1 MGVLPLPL
9 GKYNLYKS
17 SRLSPP
23 SHTHTHNTMLKYA
36 AVALL
41 CACAAQAS
49 PIDVAD
55 AGEARL
61 LFSTNSSL
69 SSVVPDYRAVLAFI
83 AIGLFIAAMVLRDG
97 GDLGLPAGS
106 AYDRYSQGYG
116 QGYSGYAGQDFQ
128 ARYGVSN
135 LATKLTQLEK
145 AFKKYE
151 VETEECQM
159 FVACEAAQYKKLAQN
174 VPVVQI
180 VSQILSAPGD
190 DTKVSPKVLNAF
202 RNGLAAHQNEAA
214 EACEPLRQ
222 VCYAAHNQ

>member
-1 MGVLPLPL
+1 
-9 GKYNLYKS
+9 
-17 SRLSPP
+17 
-23 SHTHTHNTMLKYA
+23 MLKYA

-97 GDLGLPAGS
+97 GDLGLPGA
-106 AYDRYSQGYG
+106 AYDRYSSYGGQGYG
-116 QGYSGYAGQDFQ
+116 QGYNQDFQ
-128 ARYGVSN
+128 ARYGISN

-145 AFKKYE
+145 AFKKFE

-190 DTKVSPKVLNAF
+190 DTKVSPNVLKAF
-202 RNGLAAHQNEAA
+202 RNGLAAHQNDVA

>member
-1 MGVLPLPL
+1 MM
-9 GKYNLYKS
+9 KYVAL
-17 SRLSPP
+17 
-23 SHTHTHNTMLKYA
+23 
-36 AVALL
+36 AVLL
-41 CACAAQAS
+41 CAAAAHAG
-49 PIDVAD
+49 PIELEDQ
-55 AGEARL
+55 GEARL

-116 QGYSGYAGQDFQ
+116 QGYGYAGNDGFQ

-135 LATKLTQLEK
+135 LATKLHQLEK
-145 AFKKYE
+145 AFKKFE

-180 VSQILSAPGD
+180 VSKILSAPGAD
-190 DTKVSPKVLNAF
+190 DKVNPKVLTAF
-202 RNGLAAHQNEAA
+202 RNGQAAHQAEVA
-214 EACEPLRQ
+214 EACEPLRK
-222 VCYAAHNQ
+222 VCYAAHNAQ

>member
-1 MGVLPLPL
+1 MGIMKYLALALMLVAAASAHEEEGRTLFTSSSGNMYL
-9 GKYNLYKS
+9 GLNDSTL
-17 SRLSPP
+17 LIGVIG
-23 SHTHTHNTMLKYA
+23 LA
-36 AVALL
+36 LAGGLLFVAL
-41 CACAAQAS
+41 QTFG
-49 PIDVAD
+49 AD
-55 AGEARL
+55 A
-61 LFSTNSSL
+61 F
-69 SSVVPDYRAVLAFI
+69 
-83 AIGLFIAAMVLRDG
+83 
-97 GDLGLPAGS
+97 LPAQSS
-106 AYDRYSQGYG
+106 AYDRYSKHPALA
-116 QGYSGYAGQDFQ
+116 YAQNQHEQHQQYRRKRSPFT
-128 ARYGVSN
+128 YN

-145 AFKKYE
+145 AFKKFE

-202 RNGLAAHQNEAA
+202 RNGLAAHQNEVA

>member
-1 MGVLPLPL
+1 
-9 GKYNLYKS
+9 
-17 SRLSPP
+17 
-23 SHTHTHNTMLKYA
+23 MLKYA

-97 GDLGLPAGS
+97 GDLGLPGA
-106 AYDRYSQGYG
+106 AYDRYSYGGQGYG
-116 QGYSGYAGQDFQ
+116 QAYNQDFQ
-128 ARYGVSN
+128 ARYGISN

-145 AFKKYE
+145 AFKKFE

-202 RNGLAAHQNEAA
+202 RNGLAAHQNEVA

>member
-1 MGVLPLPL
+1 
-9 GKYNLYKS
+9 
-17 SRLSPP
+17 
-23 SHTHTHNTMLKYA
+23 MLKYA
-36 AVALL
+36 ALAVL
-41 CACAAQAS
+41 CACAAHAS
-49 PIDVAD
+49 PVDLAD

-61 LFSTNSSL
+61 LFSTNSSM
-69 SSVVPDYRAVLAFI
+69 SSIVPDYRAVLAFI

-97 GDLGLPAGS
+97 GSLGLPAGS
-106 AYDRYSQGYG
+106 AYDRYSYGGQGYG
-116 QGYSGYAGQDFQ
+116 QGYNQDFQ
-128 ARYGVSN
+128 ARYGISN
-135 LATKLTQLEK
+135 LATKLHQLEK
-145 AFKKYE
+145 AFKKFE

-190 DTKVSPKVLNAF
+190 DTKVSPKVLESF
-202 RNGLAAHQNEAA
+202 RNGLAAHQQGVA

>member
-1 MGVLPLPL
+1 M
-9 GKYNLYKS
+9 
-17 SRLSPP
+17 
-23 SHTHTHNTMLKYA
+23 MKYA
-36 AVALL
+36 VMIAL
-41 CACAAQAS
+41 CAACAAAS
-49 PIDVAD
+49 PVDLESAS
-55 AGEARL
+55 EPRL

-135 LATKLTQLEK
+135 LATKLHQLEK
-145 AFKKYE
+145 AFKKFE

-159 FVACEAAQYKKLAQN
+159 FVACEAAQYKKLDQN

-180 VSQILSAPGD
+180 VSKILSAPGD
-190 DTKVSPKVLNAF
+190 DTKVNPKVMRAF
-202 RNGLAAHQNEAA
+202 RNGVAAYKA
-214 EACEPLRQ
+214 EVADVCEPLRKI
-222 VCYAAHNQ
+222 CYDAHNAQ

>member
-1 MGVLPLPL
+1 MKYLALALMLVAAASAHEEEGRTLFTSSSGNMYLGLNDSTLLIGVIGLALAGGL
-9 GKYNLYKS
+9 LF
-17 SRLSPP
+17 
-23 SHTHTHNTMLKYA
+23 
-36 AVALL
+36 VAL
-41 CACAAQAS
+41 QTFG
-49 PIDVAD
+49 AD
-55 AGEARL
+55 A
-61 LFSTNSSL
+61 F
-69 SSVVPDYRAVLAFI
+69 
-83 AIGLFIAAMVLRDG
+83 
-97 GDLGLPAGS
+97 LPAQSS
-106 AYDRYSQGYG
+106 AYDRYSTHPDLA
-116 QGYSGYAGQDFQ
+116 YANSAAANAALAYAQNQHEQHQQYRRKRSPFT
-128 ARYGVSN
+128 YN

-145 AFKKYE
+145 AFKKFE

-202 RNGLAAHQNEAA
+202 RNGLAAHQQNVA

>member
-1 MGVLPLPL
+1 
-9 GKYNLYKS
+9 
-17 SRLSPP
+17 
-23 SHTHTHNTMLKYA
+23 MLKYA
-36 AVALL
+36 AIAVL

-97 GDLGLPAGS
+97 GDLGLPGGS
-106 AYDRYSQGYG
+106 AYDRYSYGGQYG
-116 QGYSGYAGQDFQ
+116 QGYQGNDFQ
-128 ARYGVSN
+128 ARYGISN
-135 LATKLTQLEK
+135 LATKLHQLEK
-145 AFKKYE
+145 AFKKFE
-151 VETEECQM
+151 VETEECQV

-180 VSQILSAPGD
+180 VSQIMSAPGD
-190 DTKVSPKVLNAF
+190 DSKVNKKVLDSF
-202 RNGLAAHQNEAA
+202 RNGLAAHQQGVA